1 MSDEDRYFDYTV
13 DYWQKLKETC
23 GICRNRVQEGIKSN
37 ENEENSCLQ
46 FEYLKER
53 LST

>member
-1 MSDEDRYFDYTV
+1 MFTEDRTVDYTV

-23 GICRNRVQEGIKSN
+23 ENCKERVQEGIRSN
-37 ENEENSCLQ
+37 EGEGNAFLQ

-53 LST
+53 LCT